1 MPEAAAPPSA
11 PLRAYAV
18 GTIPVKVRADDMSL
32 DQLLGIRKINTGPT
46 LVSVVSMRGRGKTFA
61 GHGRGR
67 TIMRIGANRRNARWH
82 DRKLAIE
89 ISHNLLAH
97 GNSNGIRVFLDR
109 NQNVDRQP
117 YT

>member
-1 MPEAAAPPSA
+1 M
-11 PLRAYAV
+11 
-18 GTIPVKVRADDMSL
+18 
-32 DQLLGIRKINTGPT
+32 
-46 LVSVVSMRGRGKTFA
+46 SVVSMRGRGKTFA

-67 TIMRIGANRRNARWH
+67 TIRRIVANRRKARWH